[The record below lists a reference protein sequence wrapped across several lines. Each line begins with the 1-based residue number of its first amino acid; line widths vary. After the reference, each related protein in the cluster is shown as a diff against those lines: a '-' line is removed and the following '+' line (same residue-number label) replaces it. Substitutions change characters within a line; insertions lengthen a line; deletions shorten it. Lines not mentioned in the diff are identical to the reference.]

1 VCDILK
7 RFASEESGQDI
18 TEYTLLLAFVALST
32 SALFLDTG
40 GSISGIWNI
49 ASSEVSVAS
58 LSATS

>member
-1 VCDILK
+1 MCDILK
-7 RFASEESGQDI
+7 RFAREEAGQDI
-18 TEYTLLLAFVALST
+18 VEYTLLLAFVALAT
-32 SALFLDTG
+32 AALFINAT